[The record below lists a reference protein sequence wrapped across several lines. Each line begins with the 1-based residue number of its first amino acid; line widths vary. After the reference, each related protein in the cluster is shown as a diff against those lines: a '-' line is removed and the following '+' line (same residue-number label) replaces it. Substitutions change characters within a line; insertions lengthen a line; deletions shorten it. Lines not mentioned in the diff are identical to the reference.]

1 MSGAMRVRC
10 AVLLALCLTMGAA
23 NAAPVEARRY
33 DAFWLWAGVRPQPVL
48 ANARRVYLLQAE
60 VPLDADAPARLV
72 AQRAALPQ
80 LRHCQVWMVLR
91 VERIDWTP
99 ALFDAVLLQLQR
111 WRAAGN
117 DVAGLQIDFDAGT
130 RHLEQYVAFLR
141 TLRGRLPADYQ
152 LGITGLLD
160 WSVNGRA
167 ETLAGL
173 RGVVD
178 EVVLQ
183 IYQGRAVIPD
193 YPIYVAR
200 LDRLQVPF
208 RIGLLQG
215 GDWQP
220 PRGLQDNPWFRG
232 YVVFLRNP

>member
-1 MSGAMRVRC
+1 MPGRC
-10 AVLLALCLTMGAA
+10 AVLLALCMSMGAA
-23 NAAPVEARRY
+23 IAAPVDARRY

-60 VPLDADAPARLV
+60 VPLDAGVPARLV

-99 ALFDAVLLQLQR
+99 ALFEAVLVQLQR
-111 WRAAGN
+111 WHAAGN
-117 DVAGLQIDFDAGT
+117 DVVGLQIDFDAGT
-130 RHLEQYVAFLR
+130 RHLAQYVAFLR
-141 TLRGRLPADYQ
+141 TLRARLPAGYQ

-167 ETLAGL
+167 EALAGL

-193 YPIYVAR
+193 YPVYVAR
-200 LDRLQVPF
+200 LGRLRVPF
-208 RIGLLQG
+208 RIGLLQD

-220 PRGLQDNPWFRG
+220 PQGLQDNPWFRG
-232 YVVFLRNP
+232 YVVFLRNR

>member
-1 MSGAMRVRC
+1 MLARC
-10 AVLLALCLTMGAA
+10 AVLLALCMTMGLA

-48 ANARRVYLLQAE
+48 SDARRVYLLQAE
-60 VPLDADAPARLV
+60 VPLDAGAPARLV

-99 ALFDAVLLQLQR
+99 ALFEAVLAQLRR

-130 RHLEQYVAFLR
+130 RHLERYVAFLR
-141 TLRGRLPADYQ
+141 TLRARLPTDYQ

-167 ETLAGL
+167 EALAGL

-193 YPIYVAR
+193 YPVYVAR
-200 LDRLQVPF
+200 LGGLRVPF

>member
-1 MSGAMRVRC
+1 MRRSLGHC
-10 AVLLALCLTMGAA
+10 AVLLALWVGTAV
-23 NAAPVEARRY
+23 AAPVDARRH

-48 ANARRVYLLQAE
+48 ASARRVYLLQAE
-60 VPLDADAPARLV
+60 VPLEAGAPRLLS
-72 AQRAALPQ
+72 QRAALPR

-99 ALFDAVLLQLQR
+99 ALYAAVLVQLQR
-111 WRAAGN
+111 WREAGN
-117 DVAGLQIDFDAGT
+117 AVAGLQIDFDAGT
-130 RHLEQYVAFLR
+130 GRLEQYVAFLR
-141 TLRGRLPADYQ
+141 TLRAHLPADYR

-167 ETLAGL
+167 EALDALGQ
-173 RGVVD
+173 VVD

-193 YPIYVAR
+193 YPLYVAR
-200 LDRLQVPF
+200 LGRLRVPF
-208 RIGLLQG
+208 RIGLLQD

-220 PRGLQDNPWFRG
+220 PDGLQANPWFRG
-232 YVVFLRNP
+232 YVVFLRNR